1 MSPKDGSQGSASV
14 FIVAGEQSGDA
25 HGSGLIKEIKEQSPA
40 VKINFYGLGG
50 SLMKKA
56 GQMQLYGIEDLAAVG
71 LSEVLKK
78 YSFFKKVINECA
90 EFIRTNNPDVVI
102 LIDYPG
108 FNIRLAQKI
117 RKFYGKKILYY
128 ISPQLWAWHESRVQ
142 KIRKYV
148 DKMLVVFPF
157 EVEFYKKHGIDA
169 VFVGHPL
176 TQKIKEFLAGNPRN
190 TKPGGN
196 NKTVT
201 FLPGSRKE
209 EIRNHMPVLAAV
221 LEKLSGKYNI
231 TANLCVAPGMDKV
244 YDKLSG
250 ITSQFNLTHDNI
262 YSLILNSDLV
272 LTKAGTSTMECA
284 LLGTPHLIFYKTSMM
299 NYHLLKP
306 FVKVNNLGII
316 NILAGKTVVKEFI
329 QNDFTADNLFE
340 ESDKILSSKHYSEKI
355 SRELEV
361 VWEILGDKN
370 ASNNAAKIVKET
382 TGI

>member
-50 SLMKKA
+50 SIMKNA
-56 GQMQLYGIEDLAAVG
+56 GQIQLYGIEDLAAVG
-71 LSEVLKK
+71 ISEVLKK
-78 YSFFKKVINECA
+78 YSFFKKVINQCA
-90 EFIRTNNPDVVI
+90 EFIRTNNPDIVI

-117 RKFYGKKILYY
+117 RKFYRKKILYY

-142 KIRKYV
+142 KIRKYI
-148 DKMLVVFPF
+148 DKMIVVFPF
-157 EVEFYKKHGIDA
+157 EVDFYSKHGIDA

-176 TQKIKEFLAGNPRN
+176 TQKIKKFLAGNPRN
-190 TKPGGN
+190 TKLVGN
-196 NKTVT
+196 NKTIT

-221 LEKLSGKYNI
+221 LEKLSRKYSL

-244 YDKLSG
+244 YDELSG

-340 ESDKILSSKHYSEKI
+340 ESDKILSSNPYSEKI
-355 SRELEV
+355 SRELEA

-370 ASNNAAKIVKET
+370 ASQIAAKIVKET
-382 TGI
+382 AGI